1 MRREGDRKKA
11 LSHRLLA
18 WLVATAV
25 SDTVWNS
32 VRPLYRNLE
41 LRPSREN
48 FRPGALGLCSLK
60 KEWCSTADFHKFL
73 QERYEDKLKPAI
85 QKTFIN

>member
-1 MRREGDRKKA
+1 MFRDFSKLGIVCLNTRLEGDLKNA

-18 WLVATAV
+18 WLEARAV
-25 SDTVWNS
+25 SETVWNS

-48 FRPGALGLCSLK
+48 FRPAVLGLCSRK
-60 KEWCSTADFHKFL
+60 KE
-73 QERYEDKLKPAI
+73 
-85 QKTFIN
+85 